1 MGVQFAG
8 NILVQSDGGPLPISQ
23 GGTGQTT
30 APTAINALLPV
41 QTGQSGKVLTTN
53 GTNVSWSATAG
64 GSPGGADTQIQFN
77 DSGTFGGSANFS
89 INKTTGALTALSTL
103 TSLGLMIS
111 GNVETTRALKYQTA
125 GSDRWLSQ
133 ANNTAET
140 GASAG
145 SDFEFVRVADNGATQ
160 NQVYTV
166 ARSTGVVDFKVAPT
180 VNGSPIGGGGSG
192 TVTSV
197 SGTGTVSGLTLSGT
211 VTSSGNLTLGGTLSV
226 TASNFSSQTA
236 NTFLAAP
243 NGSAGTPTF
252 RAIVAADVPTLN
264 QNTTGTASNVT
275 GTVTIAHGGTGSTT
289 SQQAINA
296 LVVNAVVGTYL
307 RGDGTNAVMSAIQA
321 ADVPTLNQN
330 TTGSAA
336 TATTATNIAGGG
348 VGYIPYQSAA
358 GTTAFLNAGTSG
370 YVLTSNGAGIAPV
383 WSPSTGGVSSFNTR
397 TGAVTLTS
405 GDVTTALTYTPVN
418 KAGDTMTGLL
428 VLSADPTAAL
438 GAATKQYV
446 DNMAAGVN
454 VHAACETATSA
465 PLAACTYSN
474 GASGVGATLTAN
486 ANGGLGAIG
495 GYTPV
500 GGWLSTSRILVKDQA
515 TGLQNGIY
523 VVTQSGSGSL
533 PWILTR
539 ATDFDGSPTAE
550 ISAGDLTFVQEG
562 TLAGTQW
569 VEVAVGTGAPGDYI
583 IIGTDAITFS
593 QFSGAGTY
601 TAGTGLSL
609 TGTQFANTGVTSNIA
624 GTNITVSS
632 ATGAVTIGLATAP
645 TITGTNISGTAASL
659 SIGGNAA
666 TATTATNIAGGAAG
680 SLPYQSGSGT
690 TTMLAAG
697 TNGYVLT
704 LAAGVPTWSAASGG
718 GATITDDLTTNAT
731 YYPTFA
737 TATSGTLSTVKVS
750 STQLTY
756 NPSTGTLSSTIF
768 NSLSDARAK
777 TNIRSLGYGLN
788 TVLAMTGHKYEMAA
802 TGTTSIGLV
811 AQEVQEIVPE
821 VVSANVDGMLGIN
834 YPVLTAVL
842 IEAIKELT
850 AKVASLENMLNVK

>member
-8 NILVQSDGGPLPISQ
+8 NILVQSNGEPLPISQ

-77 DSGTFGGSANFS
+77 DSGTFGGSANFV
-89 INKTTGALTALSTL
+89 INKSTGALTALSTL
-103 TSLGLMIS
+103 QSNGLMVS
-111 GNVETTRALKYQTA
+111 GAALTTRALKYQTA
-125 GSDRWLSQ
+125 GSDRWLAQ

-140 GASAG
+140 GAAVG
-145 SDFEFVRVADNGATQ
+145 SDFEFVRVADNGLTQ
-160 NQVYTV
+160 NQVYTI

-180 VNGSPIGGGGSG
+180 VNGSAIGGGGSG

-211 VTSSGNLTLGGTLSV
+211 VTSTGNLTLGGTLAV
-226 TASNFSSQTA
+226 TASDFSSQTA

-252 RAIVAADVPTLN
+252 RTIVAADVPTLN
-264 QNTTGTASNVT
+264 QNTTGTSAS
-275 GTVTIAHGGTGSTT
+275 S
-289 SQQAINA
+289 
-296 LVVNAVVGTYL
+296 
-307 RGDGTNAVMSAIQA
+307 
-321 ADVPTLNQN
+321 
-330 TTGSAA
+330 
-336 TATTATNIAGGG
+336 TTATNLAGGG
-348 VGYIPYQSAA
+348 VGYIPYQSASGA
-358 GTTAFLNAGTSG
+358 TAFLNAGTSG

-383 WSPSTGGVSSFNTR
+383 WSASTGGVSSFNTR

-405 GDVTTALTYTPVN
+405 SDVTTALTYTPVD

-446 DNMAAGVN
+446 DNMAAGVH
-454 VHAACETATSA
+454 VHASCETSTTAA
-465 PLAACTYSN
+465 LASCTYSN
-474 GASGVGATLTAN
+474 GTAGVGATLTAT
-486 ANGGLGAIG
+486 ANGALGTIG
-495 GYTPV
+495 GYATLIV
-500 GGWLSTSRILVKDQA
+500 GSRLLVKDQA
-515 TGLQNGIY
+515 TQLQNGIY
-523 VVTQSGSGSL
+523 VVTSLGSAGT

-539 ATDFDGSPTAE
+539 ATDFDGSPTFEVA
-550 ISAGDLTFVQEG
+550 SGDLTYVAEG
-562 TLAGTQW
+562 TLGGTQW
-569 VEVAVGTGAPGDYI
+569 VETAIGTGSPNDYI
-583 IIGTDAITFS
+583 IIGTNPIVFS
-593 QFSGAGTY
+593 QFAGAGTY

-609 TGTQFANTGVTSNIA
+609 TGTQFANTGVTSIVA
-624 GTNITVSS
+624 GSGITISG
-632 ATGAVTIGLATAP
+632 ATGAVTV
-645 TITGTNISGTAASL
+645 SS
-659 SIGGNAA
+659 
-666 TATTATNIAGGAAG
+666 
-680 SLPYQSGSGT
+680 
-690 TTMLAAG
+690 
-697 TNGYVLT
+697 
-704 LAAGVPTWSAASGG
+704 SGG
-718 GATITDDLTTNAT
+718 GATIADDITTNST

-737 TATSGTLSTVKVS
+737 TATSGALSTIKVS

-777 TNIRSLGYGLN
+777 TNVRELGYGLD

-802 TGTTSIGLV
+802 TGTTSIGLI

-821 VVSANVDGMLGIN
+821 VVSASVDGMLGIN

-850 AKVASLENMLNVK
+850 AKVASLENIINGK